1 MTFLI
6 IENEYLG
13 HHITLYLKSII
24 KFLLKKN
31 IKIKLLVSE
40 NVFSSIQFSDIKKVK
55 HYKKIKVY
63 TYKYKK
69 IFKSNSK
76 FFLLIEQIRLLFII
90 NLHLKKISY
99 DKLYFNTLSSVD
111 KALSVCGNFF
121 RHDFYGFLTNLNLE
135 KKFIL
140 DLGIN
145 KYLFFRLLSLK
156 RLKKL
161 FLPDPILIKKFKN
174 NLLFKKIFLSID
186 FGHNYNSNNFKL
198 NKISQKIQTEIKRNR
213 SSKIIVV
220 YGHIRDEK
228 CYDNLLKV
236 LITNKFKRKFLIIFS
251 GIHDKKSEKKIKNF
265 YSQNNQVL
273 SINSYINQNLQ
284 SYLFNVAHYVWIGY
298 KKDYNGSSSTYFL
311 ANQYEKSPICSNH
324 GLLKFYNNKYKTG
337 YCFDLENTNQIK
349 KFLNLICSKN
359 FIINKNKY
367 KKINSIHNEINFS
380 KNIFDSII
388 K

>member
-24 KFLLKKN
+24 KFLVKKN

-40 NVFSSIQFSDIKKVK
+40 EVFRSIQFSDIKKIK
-55 HYKKIKVY
+55 QYKNIKVH

-69 IFKSNSK
+69 IFNSNNK

-90 NLHLKKISY
+90 NLHLKKINY

-111 KALSVCGNFF
+111 KALSIFGQFF
-121 RHDFYGFLTNLNLE
+121 RYDFYGFLPNINLE

-140 DLGIN
+140 DFSIN

-174 NLLFKKIFLSID
+174 NPLFKKVSLSID
-186 FGHNYNSNNFKL
+186 FGHNYNSNSFKL
-198 NKISQKIQTEIKRNR
+198 SKINKKIKSEIKKNR

-228 CYDNLLKV
+228 CYENLLNV
-236 LITNKFKRKFLIIFS
+236 LIANKFKKKFLIIFA
-251 GIHDKKSEKKIKNF
+251 GIHDEKSKKKVNNF
-265 YSQNNQVL
+265 CSSNNQVL

-284 SYLFNVAHYVWIGY
+284 SYLFKIAHFVWVGY
-298 KKDYNGSSSTYFL
+298 KRDYQGSSSTYFL
-311 ANQYEKSPICSNH
+311 ANQYKKSPICSNH
-324 GLLKFYNNKYKTG
+324 GLLKFNNNKYKTG
-337 YCFDLENTNQIK
+337 YCFDLENNNQIK

-359 FIINKNKY
+359 LKIKKVKY
-367 KKINSIHNEINFS
+367 KIINSIHNEINFS
-380 KNIFDSII
+380 KNIFESII